1 MLISKDIVHYDVKGT
16 NILFDTNKEIP
27 LLIDFGL
34 SVEMNTINITNLKNM
49 FYVYAPEYYI
59 WSLEI
64 HYLCFL
70 ENKNKEPSSADLKE
84 ISKKYF

>member
-1 MLISKDIVHYDVKGT
+1 MILKGT
-16 NILFDTNKEIP
+16 NILFDNNKEIP

-34 SVEMNTINITNLKNM
+34 SVEYQILNKINSTNLKNM

-64 HYLCFL
+64 HYLCYL
-70 ENKNKEPSSADLKE
+70 DK
-84 ISKKYF
+84 